1 MTPSTCTCVSRM
13 YRSVHVRAPFISVQ
27 ILHSKTC
34 ATAASRSSYDPVAAN
49 ELRARLQLP
58 NKVKKK
64 RRSKRPSHMT
74 SSYRRLETRDPTARN
89 HQKKKKKH
97 HHFEPFLKAS
107 VGQTQQQSM
116 EEARST
122 VFPKLLVITLLSW
135 VTVREKSR

>member
-64 RRSKRPSHMT
+64 KKKQKAVAYDIFLSPSRNTRSNRPES
-74 SSYRRLETRDPTARN
+74 P
-89 HQKKKKKH
+89 KKKKKH

-107 VGQTQQQSM
+107 VGQTQQQST
-116 EEARST
+116 EEASST
-122 VFPKLLVITLLSW
+122 VFHKLLVITLLSW